1 MKIEKINNKNIFIF
15 GLGIS
20 GTSLAKF
27 LKNKVNNLFCWD
39 DNLIIR
45 KKGVKAGLNLKSVES
60 LNFSSLDY
68 LVLSPGI
75 NHRLKTPHLVVSEAL
90 KNKVKI
96 TTDLEFLKILKIKN
110 FLIGV
115 TGTNGKSTTTKFIEK
130 SLMFSKSKCITFGNI
145 GIPFGDIV
153 SNLQK
158 VS

>member
-20 GTSLAKF
+20 GMSLAKF

-68 LVLSPGI
+68 LVLSPG
-75 NHRLKTPHLVVSEAL
+75 
-90 KNKVKI
+90 
-96 TTDLEFLKILKIKN
+96 
-110 FLIGV
+110 LI
-115 TGTNGKSTTTKFIEK
+115 I
-130 SLMFSKSKCITFGNI
+130 
-145 GIPFGDIV
+145 D
-153 SNLQK
+153 
-158 VS
+158 